1 VTDALVGGS
10 AGKDE
15 DTRPYDRAD
24 AGIPG
29 HERNLRISYRVPGI
43 LAKLTN
49 ILPFCYFRAHMP
61 KKKNRLTLYIFI
73 GMGIGLVVGALYPE
87 MGDKLRPLSDIFIRL
102 IKSIIAPLIF
112 ATLVVGIAG
121 HSDLKTVGRMGLK
134 AIVYFEVV
142 TTVALFLGLGFVN
155 LVKPG
160 AGMTLQGGDISAIA
174 AKPQKFADVLVHI
187 FPQSFVQAAAEG
199 NILQVVVFSV
209 IFAIALTLI
218 HAKKKPILDFLES
231 LSETM
236 FKFTGIV
243 MKYAPIGV
251 GAAIAVTVS
260 SQGVKVLLN
269 LLRLILTFYAC
280 AVCFFLFILV
290 PIMLLFRIPIKKF
303 LQAIK
308 EPAII
313 AFSTTSSEA
322 ALPKAMQSMEA
333 MGVPREIVAFVIP
346 TGYSFNLDGTSL
358 YLSLASVFIAQAA
371 GIHLSLGQQFVMVF
385 TLMLTSKGVA
395 GVPRSALVIL
405 AGTLA
410 SFNLPLEG
418 VAVLLGI
425 DSLMDMVRTTINV
438 VGNCLA
444 SAVIARWE
452 GKFIDS
458 PSTIRTE

>member
-1 VTDALVGGS
+1 
-10 AGKDE
+10 
-15 DTRPYDRAD
+15 
-24 AGIPG
+24 
-29 HERNLRISYRVPGI
+29 
-43 LAKLTN
+43 
-49 ILPFCYFRAHMP
+49 MP

-73 GMGIGLVVGALYPE
+73 GMAAGLAVGAIWPHTGE
-87 MGDKLRPLSDIFIRL
+87 VFRPLSVIFIRL

-134 AIVYFEVV
+134 ALVYFEVV
-142 TTVALFLGLGFVN
+142 TTIALFLGLGFVN

-160 AGMTLQGGDISAIA
+160 AGMSLQGGDVSAIA
-174 AKPQKFADVLVHI
+174 AKPQKVADVLIHI
-187 FPQSFVQAAAEG
+187 FPQSFFQAAADGE
-199 NILQVVVFSV
+199 ILQVVIFSI
-209 IFAIALTLI
+209 IFALALSMV
-218 HAKKKPILDFLES
+218 HAKKKPILDFCDS
-231 LSETM
+231 LAETM
-236 FKFTGIV
+236 FKFTGVV
-243 MKYAPIGV
+243 MTFAPIGV
-251 GAAIAVTVS
+251 GAAIAVTVG
-260 SQGVKVLLN
+260 SQGLKVLIN

-280 AVCFFLFILV
+280 ALCFFLFVLIPVMLIFRV
-290 PIMLLFRIPIKKF
+290 PIKRFF
-303 LQAIK
+303 QAVK

-322 ALPKAMQSMEA
+322 ALPKAMLAMEA
-333 MGVPREIVAFVIP
+333 MGVPREVVAFIIP

-358 YLSLASVFIAQAA
+358 YLSLASVFVAQAA
-371 GIHLSLGQQFVMVF
+371 GVHLSLGQQFVMVF

-410 SFNLPLEG
+410 SFNLPVEG

-444 SAVIARWE
+444 SAVVARWE
-452 GKFIDS
+452 GKFIDA
-458 PSTIRTE
+458 PVPRSTD